1 MIKSV
6 ENVTDVS
13 VRTVLAAT
21 LRIWKT
27 CVFKDGS
34 GKYRE
39 KMIKMTQMRAEGE
52 LDQEI
57 GVGLV
62 ELA

>member
-1 MIKSV
+1 MYSKM
-6 ENVTDVS
+6 E
-13 VRTVLAAT
+13 A
-21 LRIWKT
+21 
-27 CVFKDGS
+27 GS
-34 GKYRE
+34 TGE

-62 ELA
+62 NWLDFSF